1 MLKSL
6 KFPALFLFFA
16 SLACSFIFGYG
27 MGLIPI
33 LIQEALA
40 FVFAAGLVRI
50 GKGNAAIWI
59 NYIIWFLML
68 NLGDIASAIGC
79 YQP

>member
-6 KFPALFLFFA
+6 KFPALFLLFA
-16 SLACSFIFGYG
+16 SLACSFIFEYD

-40 FVFAAGLVRI
+40 FVFAAGLVKL
-50 GKGNAAIWI
+50 GKGNTAIWI
-59 NYIIWFLML
+59 NYIIWFLLL
-68 NLGDIASAIGC
+68 NTGAIANAIGL
-79 YQP
+79 QP